1 MLGVSGF
8 VSKDTKF
15 LICASRYPKGEEFF
29 VTQNSVC
36 CLYIIVY
43 ILAWNRAEER

>member
-15 LICASRYPKGEEFF
+15 LIRTSRYPKEGNF
-29 VTQNSVC
+29 
-36 CLYIIVY
+36 LLHGIVY
-43 ILAWNRAEER
+43 VVYI

>member
-15 LICASRYPKGEEFF
+15 LICASRYPKEGNFF
-29 VTQNSVC
+29 VARNSVC
-36 CLYIIVY
+36 RL
-43 ILAWNRAEER
+43 

>member
-15 LICASRYPKGEEFF
+15 LICASRYPKEGYFF
-29 VTQNSVC
+29 VARNSVC
-36 CLYIIVY
+36 HLYIIVY
-43 ILAWNRAEER
+43 ILCVELC

>member
-15 LICASRYPKGEEFF
+15 LICASRYPKEGNF
-29 VTQNSVC
+29 
-36 CLYIIVY
+36 LLHGIVY
-43 ILAWNRAEER
+43 VGYV

>member
-15 LICASRYPKGEEFF
+15 LICASRYPKEGYFLLRGIAY
-29 VTQNSVC
+29 VI
-36 CLYIIVY
+36 YI
-43 ILAWNRAEER
+43 